1 MSTIGILYGLFTVSM
16 EPELRISWSVS
27 LFFLDSQKLRS
38 KLNVGVWVNVSHS
51 ILLTLSGVPVPQRTG
66 ENGGWF
72 GSPTI
77 GKEVGGENKPVDV
90 RGSGTTP
97 LNGGV
102 EQGLSLKLDKTCLP
116 FY

>member
-1 MSTIGILYGLFTVSM
+1 M
-16 EPELRISWSVS
+16 
-27 LFFLDSQKLRS
+27 
-38 KLNVGVWVNVSHS
+38 NVSHS
-51 ILLTLSGVPVPQRTG
+51 ILFALSGVPTTSKSVPQRTG

-72 GSPTI
+72 GSRTI

-116 FY
+116 FC